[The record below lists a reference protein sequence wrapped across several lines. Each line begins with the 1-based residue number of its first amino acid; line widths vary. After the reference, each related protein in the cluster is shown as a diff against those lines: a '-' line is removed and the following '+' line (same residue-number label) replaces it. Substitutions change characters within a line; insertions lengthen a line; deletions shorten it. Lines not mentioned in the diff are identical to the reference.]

1 MLPVKRYIFPF
12 LFFAAFLLYAVS
24 FSKSGRI
31 PEAKSDTAA
40 IELFSDFFQISSET
54 LYKTRTGKVA
64 FTSNAPLE
72 NIKAES
78 NNLRGVVDTAGATF
92 AFTMDIISFKGFN
105 SELQRTHFNENYLET
120 NKYKSASFAGKIIEK
135 VDYSDPGIY
144 QVRSKGYLTIHGIR
158 RERIIPVQI
167 TVREKEITITSEF
180 VIVLSDHGIKIPRIV
195 YEKIAPEVTINVN
208 AILYPE
214 HTNANDQ

>member
-1 MLPVKRYIFPF
+1 MSSFKRFLFPAA
-12 LFFAAFLLYAVS
+12 FFAAFMVCAVS
-24 FSKSGRI
+24 FSKSG
-31 PEAKSDTAA
+31 KTS
-40 IELFSDFFQISSET
+40 ELSADPANISNDFFQIGSET
-54 LYKTRTGKVA
+54 LFKTRTGKVA

-78 NNLRGVVDTAGATF
+78 NNLRGVVDTAGSTF

-120 NKYKSASFAGKIIEK
+120 NKYKSASFVGKIIEK
-135 VDYSDPGIY
+135 VQFADLGTY
-144 QVRSKGYLTIHGIR
+144 QVRAKGYLTIHGIR

-167 TVREKEITITSEF
+167 AVGENEITITSEF
-180 VIVLSDHGIKIPRIV
+180 EIVLSDHGIKIPRIV
-195 YEKIAPEVTINVN
+195 YEKISPEVSINVR

-214 HTNANDQ
+214 HSNANDQ